1 MKTRRNQSG
10 NFRPCARVNLS
21 MALLTA
27 RHFIVVLEC
36 ESLYGCVEE
45 HIRCRYLAS
54 VCQKKPFFT
63 IILAIIPRHRKQQPL

>member
-45 HIRCRYLAS
+45 HIRCRYLAIMS
-54 VCQKKPFFT
+54 CS
-63 IILAIIPRHRKQQPL
+63 AIGADVDSRA